1 MLIASLEAFA
11 HATEDL
17 GKVSQALLN
26 LLPPELRG
34 RAEVRYEAVKGHY
47 DNPIT
52 ILRAVLRGD
61 EAMSLL
67 AFLARS
73 MDGADKALLD
83 ATLRLRVD
91 ENGNL
96 YLRFEKGAAYQ
107 GLIKLTERGEAIKVK
122 VSIPAS
128 ARRRGLRPFLAEVG
142 LVK

>member
-1 MLIASLEAFA
+1 MLSASLEAFA

-26 LLPPELRG
+26 LLPPALRSK
-34 RAEVRYEAVKGHY
+34 VKVSYEAVKGHY

-52 ILRAVLRGD
+52 ILRAELKGD

-67 AFLARS
+67 VFLGRS
-73 MDGADKALLD
+73 MDEADKALLD
-83 ATLRLRVD
+83 ATLGLRVD
-91 ENGNL
+91 EGGNL

-107 GLIKLTERGEAIKVK
+107 GLIKLTERGEAVKVK

-128 ARRRGLRPFLAEVG
+128 AKRRGLRSFLAEVG